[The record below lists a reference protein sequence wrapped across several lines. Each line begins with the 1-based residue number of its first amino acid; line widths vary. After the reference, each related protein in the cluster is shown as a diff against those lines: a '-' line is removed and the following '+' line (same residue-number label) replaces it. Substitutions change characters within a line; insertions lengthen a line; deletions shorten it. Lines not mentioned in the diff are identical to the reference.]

1 MLYKFAFFT
10 FYLLLMKSEC
20 FAHWTV
26 QTVEEDEDDFNKTEI
41 LVSEPKKVGDG
52 MSAYIV
58 YKVTTRVRMF
68 KLCCAEKLLYVI
80 SNLKFVIELV

>member
-1 MLYKFAFFT
+1 M
-10 FYLLLMKSEC
+10 
-20 FAHWTV
+20 
-26 QTVEEDEDDFNKTEI
+26 QTAEEDEDDFNKTEI

-68 KLCCAEKLLYVI
+68 TLRCAVCYQ
-80 SNLKFVIELV
+80 